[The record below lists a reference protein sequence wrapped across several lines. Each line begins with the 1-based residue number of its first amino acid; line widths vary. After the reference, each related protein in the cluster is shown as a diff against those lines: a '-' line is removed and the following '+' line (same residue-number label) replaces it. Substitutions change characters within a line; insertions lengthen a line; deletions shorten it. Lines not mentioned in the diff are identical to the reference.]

1 MGDCVE
7 IIEIHVH
14 VGLFA
19 VDDHLLADSEAL
31 ASSDWGL
38 MIIGIEWKRITH
50 HKVFLFHIELL

>member
-19 VDDHLLADSEAL
+19 VDDHLLADSDAM

-38 MIIGIEWKRITH
+38 MIIGIEWKRISQ
-50 HKVFLFHIELL
+50 HKVFLFT